1 MSYCVNCGVEL
12 DKTCSVCPLC
22 NTKVVNPVQAVDTDS
37 PKPFPSRRGT
47 TDPVKR
53 TDITI
58 LASVVLATTAIVCGL
73 LNFFSFKSTNWSFYV
88 IGICFILWVFLIP
101 LFFPNKINP
110 LLNLLLDG
118 LSILLYLGIIS
129 IMHHGNGW
137 FVKIAMPLTIVSLLM
152 VILYAYALKRPK
164 HSILSMAALLTGEI
178 SIITVIIELLIR
190 NYMNKP
196 IILTWGAITLTCGI
210 VIDAALI
217 TILRKSRLREEIRRR
232 MHI

>member
-22 NTKVVNPVQAVDTDS
+22 NTKVVNPVQGIDTDS
-37 PKPFPSRRGT
+37 PKPFPSRKGT

-58 LASVVLATTAIVCGL
+58 LATVVLATTAIVCGL
-73 LNFFSFKSTNWSFYV
+73 LNFFSFKGTNWSLYV

-101 LFFPNKINP
+101 LFFPNKIKP

-118 LSILLYLGIIS
+118 SSILLYLGIIS
-129 IMHHGNGW
+129 IMHPGNGW
-137 FVKIAMPLTIVSLLM
+137 FIKIAMPLTIISLLM
-152 VILYAYALKRPK
+152 VILYVYALSRPK

-178 SIITVIIELLIR
+178 SVITVIIELLVR

-196 IILTWGAITLTCGI
+196 IVLTWGAITFTCGV

>member
-22 NTKVVNPVQAVDTDS
+22 NTKVVNPNELVDTTS
-37 PKPFPSRRGT
+37 PKPFSSRKGE

-53 TDITI
+53 TDVTI
-58 LASVVLATTAIVCGL
+58 LATVVLAATAIVCGF
-73 LNFFSFKSTNWSFYV
+73 LNFFTFKDTFWSLYV

-101 LFFPNKINP
+101 LFFPNKINA
-110 LLNLLLDG
+110 LLSLALDG
-118 LSILLYLGIIS
+118 FTILLYMYIIS
-129 IMHHGNGW
+129 LLHPANSW
-137 FVKIAMPLTIVSLLM
+137 FIKIALPLTLAILGM
-152 VILYAYALKRPK
+152 VILYVYILHHPK
-164 HSILSMAALLTGEI
+164 HSILSTAALLTGEV
-178 SIITVIIELLIR
+178 SILTAFIEILID

-196 IILTWGAITLTCGI
+196 IFLTWGAITLVCGI

-217 TILRKSRLREEIRRR
+217 TILRQTRLREEIRRR